1 MIVKTDEELQALKEI
16 GYICA
21 KVRDTMQEATKPGIT
36 TKELD
41 NIAKELFEEHGAI
54 SAPIHDEKF
63 PGQTC
68 ISVNEEVAHGIPGK
82 RVIREG
88 DLVNIDVSALKNGY
102 YADTGISFVVGEAD
116 NPLKQK
122 VCDVALESF
131 DAAMA
136 KVKPGTKLSNIG
148 KAVHATARKN
158 DLTVI
163 KNLTGHGVGQS
174 LHEAPSHVMNYYD
187 PKDKTLLKEG
197 VVIAVEPFISS
208 KATFVTEGKNDWAF
222 ETKDKSF
229 VAQIEH
235 TVIVTKDG
243 PMLTTKID

>member
-1 MIVKTDEELQALKEI
+1 
-16 GYICA
+16 
-21 KVRDTMQEATKPGIT
+21 
-36 TKELD
+36 
-41 NIAKELFEEHGAI
+41 
-54 SAPIHDEKF
+54 
-63 PGQTC
+63 
-68 ISVNEEVAHGIPGK
+68 
-82 RVIREG
+82 
-88 DLVNIDVSALKNGY
+88 
-102 YADTGISFVVGEAD
+102 
-116 NPLKQK
+116 
-122 VCDVALESF
+122 
-131 DAAMA
+131 MA

-243 PMLTTKID
+243 PILTTKLIKKKSWIEFVLNSIQFLL

>member
-82 RVIREG
+82 RIIREG

-122 VCDVALESF
+122 VCDVALEAF

-243 PMLTTKID
+243 PILTTKID

>member
-122 VCDVALESF
+122 VCDVALEAF

-187 PKDKTLLKEG
+187 PKDKTLLKEC

>member
-122 VCDVALESF
+122 VCDVALEAF

-187 PKDKTLLKEG
+187 PKYKTLLKEG

>member
-82 RVIREG
+82 RIIREG

-122 VCDVALESF
+122 VCDVALEAF

-208 KATFVTEGKNDWAF
+208 KATFVTEGKN
-222 ETKDKSF
+222 ELG
-229 VAQIEH
+229 I
-235 TVIVTKDG
+235 
-243 PMLTTKID
+243 